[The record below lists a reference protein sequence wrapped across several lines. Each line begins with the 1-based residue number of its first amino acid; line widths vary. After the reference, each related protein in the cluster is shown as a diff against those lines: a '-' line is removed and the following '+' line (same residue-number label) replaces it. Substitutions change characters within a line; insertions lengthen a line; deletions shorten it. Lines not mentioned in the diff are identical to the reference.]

1 MPTRERAEAIA
12 NGPLGNELRWNYSTY
27 TPDEAGRGHPP
38 YPWSSGV
45 TWKPQYARFE
55 IEASSMGEELRKS
68 TPANDVLLAWGDRA
82 ENRPPQ
88 SWWDDTTDPFSPV
101 DD

>member
-1 MPTRERAEAIA
+1 MDTNNYAYAIA
-12 NGPLGNELRWNYSTY
+12 EQSTLIHLNWQ
-27 TPDEAGRGHPP
+27 ESSLVGKASAHLF
-38 YPWSSGV
+38 SSGQV
-45 TWKPQYARFE
+45 WAPRSVLFE
-55 IEASSMGEELRKS
+55 NASSSLTEQLRES
-68 TPANDVLLAWGDRA
+68 TPANDVLLAWGDRD